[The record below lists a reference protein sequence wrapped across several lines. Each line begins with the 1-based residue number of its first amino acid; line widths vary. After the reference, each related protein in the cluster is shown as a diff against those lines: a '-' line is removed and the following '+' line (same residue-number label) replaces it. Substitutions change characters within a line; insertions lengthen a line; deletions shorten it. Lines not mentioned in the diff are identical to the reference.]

1 MAEMQAPGRY
11 EAPVPGES
19 YGAPHGSTSGASHSG
34 AAAYQA
40 APQGAVEAPVGKSFG
55 TLLNFTGAAVSLG
68 LVVGIGV
75 WGYQLVTRDVS
86 GVPVVRAAEGP
97 MRVQPADPGGAR
109 AENQGLA
116 VNQVAAIG
124 AAEAPADRLI
134 LAPKPI
140 DLDASDA
147 VSVAAAPDIEVS
159 APAQSAP
166 AATATGGETNLSV
179 EALVNQLMIEAQPL
193 GTATTDEVLQQAAL
207 TQDVTPEVT
216 PSVPAAEAAAK
227 VITPVKGGLG
237 TSLRPKAR
245 PAGGARVASRSP
257 APVAPVD
264 VAPTDL
270 PVGTRLAQLGAYE
283 SDAIAR
289 KEWDRLSR
297 RFGEFLQDKQRV
309 IQKAQS
315 GGRTFYR
322 LRAHG
327 FVDLSE
333 ARRFCSA
340 LQAEKAECIPVT
352 HK

>member
-19 YGAPHGSTSGASHSG
+19 YGAPNGGATEAGHAG

-40 APQGAVEAPVGKSFG
+40 APAAKSFG
-55 TLLNFTGAAVSLG
+55 TLVNFAGAAVSLG

-97 MRVQPADPGGAR
+97 MRVQPEDPGGAR

-140 DLDASDA
+140 DLDASDV
-147 VSVAAAPDIEVS
+147 VSVDSAAGADIEVS
-159 APAQSAP
+159 APAQTP
-166 AATATGGETNLSV
+166 TPDGETNLSV

-193 GTATTDEVLQQAAL
+193 GTATAEDVLQQAAL
-207 TQDVTPEVT
+207 KQEVAPEAAPAT
-216 PSVPAAEAAAK
+216 PAAEAVAK
-227 VITPVKGGLG
+227 AITPVTGGLG

-245 PAGGARVASRSP
+245 PDREARVASR
-257 APVAPVD
+257 APVAPSGPLD
-264 VAPTDL
+264 VAPKDL

-297 RFGEFLQDKQRV
+297 HFGEFLQDKQRV

-327 FVDLSE
+327 FADLSE